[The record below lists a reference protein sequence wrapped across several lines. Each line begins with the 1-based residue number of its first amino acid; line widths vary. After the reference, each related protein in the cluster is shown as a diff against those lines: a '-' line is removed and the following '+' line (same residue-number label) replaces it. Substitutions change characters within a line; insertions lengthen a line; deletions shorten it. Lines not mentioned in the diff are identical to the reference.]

1 MNKLLCTNFAT
12 SCESVIILKQI
23 VKNADLVRISSLCHL
38 KSQGSRPTPIKSSQK
53 KKKKKKLSKV
63 PCPPLGHCPQ
73 LEDWGI
79 MGVLRTSQLSF
90 SSPFLFPLHQELLL
104 NKLEQVREKQ

>member
-53 KKKKKKLSKV
+53 KKKKKTLKSTMPTLGSL
-63 PCPPLGHCPQ
+63 PPTGRLGYYGCLKDFSAQFLLP
-73 LEDWGI
+73 I
-79 MGVLRTSQLSF
+79 SF
-90 SSPFLFPLHQELLL
+90 STAS
-104 NKLEQVREKQ
+104 RAAA